1 MASVGFSYP
10 GCSAEALAGIDL
22 VCGPGEVIG
31 ILGPNGA
38 GKSTL
43 LRLAAGLVAPS
54 RGEVRVLGEDPAR
67 STRRRVARSLAL
79 VPASLHAGFPMTV
92 RDFVSLGRTPHL
104 RGLFESSGDRASVT
118 RAMAFADVEALA
130 DRPYGTLSAGEQRRV
145 LIARAVAQEPRVL
158 LLDEPTANLDVAHA
172 VSLLESVT
180 LLARSSG
187 AGVVAAIHD
196 LNVALLFC
204 DRIVLLKAGRIVA
217 QGIPEDVMQFG
228 TIREVFGGG
237 LYIGRNEL
245 NGKLFLVPMALK

>member
-1 MASVGFSYP
+1 
-10 GCSAEALAGIDL
+10 
-22 VCGPGEVIG
+22 
-31 ILGPNGA
+31 
-38 GKSTL
+38 
-43 LRLAAGLVAPS
+43 
-54 RGEVRVLGEDPAR
+54 
-67 STRRRVARSLAL
+67 
-79 VPASLHAGFPMTV
+79 
-92 RDFVSLGRTPHL
+92 
-104 RGLFESSGDRASVT
+104 
-118 RAMAFADVEALA
+118 MAFADVEALA